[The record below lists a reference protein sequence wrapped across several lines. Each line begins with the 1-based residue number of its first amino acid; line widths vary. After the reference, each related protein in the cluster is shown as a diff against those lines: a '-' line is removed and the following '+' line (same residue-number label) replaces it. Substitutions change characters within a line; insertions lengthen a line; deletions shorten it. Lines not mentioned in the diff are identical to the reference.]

1 MSYEPSVE
9 TFNVPH
15 VVQGINGNILTR
27 TYNYAQARQFSRWQ
41 DAFMMNTCT
50 VRPADE
56 DDVASFMRRLGD
68 C

>member
-1 MSYEPSVE
+1 MSYVPSEE
-9 TFNVPH
+9 TLNVPH
-15 VVQGINGNILTR
+15 VIEDINGKILCL

-41 DAFMMNTCT
+41 DSFMLNVCT
-50 VRPADE
+50 IRPADE

>member
-1 MSYEPSVE
+1 MKHLTS
-9 TFNVPH
+9 PH
-15 VVQGINGNILTR
+15 VVQDINGNILTL

-50 VRPADE
+50 VRPADG
-56 DDVASFMRRLGD
+56 DDIASFNRRLGD